1 MTTGSKVFGPTKD
14 FPELTQP
21 SGKPMLPRSA
31 GYGLGGGSGAERF
44 TDLLDTFDSYA
55 GKAGLFIRVRM
66 AEDGLEAITGSV
78 VGAFTDLSDTFA
90 DYTGLA
96 GHMLVVNATEDGIDA
111 TGVPFMEGDDID
123 MNFYQIHNLVLEIVN
138 GAPTTY
144 VEGQIWYDHTTHT
157 IQYYNGTEIISTSA
171 PDDDFHFLSF
181 LSYNSSQE
189 LLVWDPLTDGYGKI
203 QFSDFISGGSIG
215 NSFGTI
221 HVDSGSDVV
230 AVGSD
235 EFTFSA
241 DGSIMVFGSS
251 FSPVNNAITLTWQTQ
266 LRNTVLAGP
275 ATGVN
280 QIPSF
285 RTLVDND
292 MPASYNPTLWDIIGT
307 FDIADYVPYVGA
319 TLDIDLG
326 NHNLDTNGT
335 MSADSITIVGL
346 IEDATEAATKGY
358 VDGLALMSIFWVEP
372 CEDIVSSLP
381 GGTPAAGLRY
391 ILSTNGHIN
400 VADGAGNWTD
410 LGATTTGTTCFV
422 KTDDAVIDNEVGIY
436 TYNGVDWVF
445 IGLQVLHNDTI
456 GIQGGIPGEYNHLDD
471 AELALV
477 QNPADTSTDGY
488 LTHDDWNYFDSK
500 SDTDHDHVSNIL
512 YWNHAGSR
520 YEPYAAK
527 GAGLFDIGV
536 VDPTNNTRL
545 NYDGYFYATKLFS
558 NGTEVSISTH
568 THAESEITFSDITTN
583 DVSTAMHGYCPILPD
598 DPTLYLDG
606 EGNWT
611 APAGGGGGGYW
622 ERNAGLGTI
631 NPVTHTDKVA
641 IGSDTPGVYM
651 LHVTGNAYYTGFVT
665 VNSDIRTKDI
675 SGEVADVL
683 ENLKYITPII
693 FSYKTDEL
701 PTEHFGFSAQEVNEV
716 FPSVALYDEETDT
729 YGIDAI
735 GLAALAIKGLKE
747 FNKKL
752 ECEVVD
758 LQLELKFL
766 KRNFLNAKTRDN

>member
-1 MTTGSKVFGPTKD
+1 
-14 FPELTQP
+14 
-21 SGKPMLPRSA
+21 
-31 GYGLGGGSGAERF
+31 
-44 TDLLDTFDSYA
+44 
-55 GKAGLFIRVRM
+55 
-66 AEDGLEAITGSV
+66 
-78 VGAFTDLSDTFA
+78 
-90 DYTGLA
+90 
-96 GHMLVVNATEDGIDA
+96 
-111 TGVPFMEGDDID
+111 
-123 MNFYQIHNLVLEIVN
+123 
-138 GAPTTY
+138 
-144 VEGQIWYDHTTHT
+144 
-157 IQYYNGTEIISTSA
+157 
-171 PDDDFHFLSF
+171 
-181 LSYNSSQE
+181 
-189 LLVWDPLTDGYGKI
+189 
-203 QFSDFISGGSIG
+203 
-215 NSFGTI
+215 
-221 HVDSGSDVV
+221 
-230 AVGSD
+230 
-235 EFTFSA
+235 
-241 DGSIMVFGSS
+241 
-251 FSPVNNAITLTWQTQ
+251 
-266 LRNTVLAGP
+266 
-275 ATGVN
+275 
-280 QIPSF
+280 
-285 RTLVDND
+285 
-292 MPASYNPTLWDIIGT
+292 
-307 FDIADYVPYVGA
+307 
-319 TLDIDLG
+319 
-326 NHNLDTNGT
+326 
-335 MSADSITIVGL
+335 
-346 IEDATEAATKGY
+346 
-358 VDGLALMSIFWVEP
+358 MSIFWVEP

-422 KTDDAVIDNEVGIY
+422 KTNNAVIYNEVGIY

-456 GIQGGIPGEYNHLDD
+456 GIQGGVPGEYNHLDD

-500 SDTDHDHVSNIL
+500 SDADHDHVSNIL

-527 GAGLFDIGV
+527 GAGLFDSGAV
-536 VDPTNNTRL
+536 NPTNNTRL

-558 NGTEVSISTH
+558 DGTEVSISTH

-747 FNKKL
+747 LNNKL
-752 ECEVVD
+752 ECEIVD